1 MAELIAQHY
10 KLRTINVLTG
20 FKYIGEK
27 IEEVGDKFVFGFEES
42 CGFLKGSF
50 VRDKDAVI
58 ASMLICEMFANYK
71 NEGITLLDK
80 LNDLYKQY
88 GYCLNTQHSYTFEGA
103 KGNKIISEL
112 MESFR
117 YELQAI
123 GKYKIILKKD
133 YLQGIDNL
141 PKSNVIKMYLDNNCS
156 LIVRSSGTEPKLK
169 CYFSIIQDTE
179 NQSKQMEQEL
189 SITIND
195 YIESKLK

>member
-27 IEEVGDKFVFGFEES
+27 MDEVGDQFVFGFEES
-42 CGFLKGSF
+42 CGFLKGTF

-71 NEGITLLDK
+71 NEGITLIDK
-80 LNDLYKQY
+80 LNGLYKQY

-112 MESFR
+112 MDSFR
-117 YELQAI
+117 YEVQSIRKHKILL
-123 GKYKIILKKD
+123 KKIIYKE
-133 YLQGIDNL
+133 
-141 PKSNVIKMYLDNNCS
+141 
-156 LIVRSSGTEPKLK
+156 LIIFQNQTLLK
-169 CYFSIIQDTE
+169 CI
-179 NQSKQMEQEL
+179 
-189 SITIND
+189 
-195 YIESKLK
+195 